1 VASVDAFEAMLQ
13 RGQDSPLVRY
23 SLGNEYYK
31 LEQYD
36 KSVEHLK
43 KAVEQDPK
51 YSGAWK
57 LLGKALAHA
66 RRKEE
71 AKHAFQQGIAVAQG
85 KGDIQAAKEMTVYL
99 NRLQK

>member
-1 VASVDAFEAMLQ
+1 MTSIDTFEAMLT
-13 RGQDSPLVRY
+13 GGKDSALVRY

-31 LEQYD
+31 LEQYE
-36 KSVEHLK
+36 KSAEHLQ
-43 KAVEQDPK
+43 KAVEHDPK

-66 RRKEE
+66 RRKDE
-71 AKHAFQQGIAVAQG
+71 AAQAFQQGIEVAQG

-99 NRLQK
+99 NRLKK